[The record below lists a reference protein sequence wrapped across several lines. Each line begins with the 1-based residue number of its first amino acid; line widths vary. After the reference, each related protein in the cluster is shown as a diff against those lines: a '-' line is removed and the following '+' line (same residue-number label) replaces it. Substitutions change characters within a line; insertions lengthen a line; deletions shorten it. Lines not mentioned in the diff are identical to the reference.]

1 MEIKLLKTFITVA
14 HTLSFSATAEILH
27 YSQSS
32 ISEQIKKLETNLNTI
47 LFERIGNKIKLTST
61 GEILVIHSKKI
72 LDMCDEAVL
81 AISYFE
87 NDEIKG
93 QLTVA
98 MTETLCFYKL
108 PDLFKEFCELYPN
121 IELKLKIGNCYD
133 FPIWLNNNI
142 IDIAFVLDDKVNY
155 TNLITKLLYEEKLV
169 LVTSP
174 LHPLAKF
181 SELKLEDLQDQIL
194 VLTQKGSRY
203 RAIFENYLKEQQVFC
218 KSQFEFE
225 SVEAI
230 KNFIKNGFGIAFLPE
245 TTVKKE
251 IALKELVK
259 LSVLDIDL
267 KIATQILYHKD
278 KRVSPVLK
286 ALLDLVEKFNEKVIY

>member
-14 HTLSFSATAEILH
+14 QSLSFSVAAEILH

-47 LFERIGNKIKLTST
+47 LFERIGNKIKLTSN
-61 GEILVIHSKKI
+61 GEVLVIYSKKI
-72 LDMCDEAVL
+72 LDMCDEAVTAL
-81 AISYFE
+81 SHSE
-87 NDEIKG
+87 KDEIKG

-108 PDLFKEFCELYPN
+108 PNLFKEFSELYPN

-133 FPIWLNNNI
+133 FPTWLNNNI
-142 IDIAFVLDDKVNY
+142 IDVAFVLDDEINY
-155 TNLITKLLYEEKLV
+155 ANLVAKLLYEEKLI

-174 LHPLAKF
+174 LHPLAGF
-181 SELKLEDLQDQIL
+181 LELSLEDLEDQTL

-203 RAIFENYLKEQQVFC
+203 RAIFENYLKEKQVSY

-230 KNFIKNGFGIAFLPE
+230 KNFIKSGFGIAFLPE

-251 IALKELVK
+251 LISKELIK
-259 LSVLDIDL
+259 LPVVDVNL
-267 KIATQILYHKD
+267 KIATQVLFHKD
-278 KRVSPVLK
+278 KWVSPALK
-286 ALLDLVEKFNEKVIY
+286 ALLDLVEKFNEKDTH

>member
-14 HTLSFSATAEILH
+14 QTLSFSTAAEILH

-47 LFERIGNKIKLTST
+47 LFERIGNKINLTSD
-61 GEILVIHSKKI
+61 GKILVRYSKKI
-72 LDMCDEAVL
+72 LDMCDEAVTAL
-81 AISYFE
+81 SYSK

-108 PDLFKEFCELYPN
+108 PNLFKEFCKLYPS

-133 FPIWLNNNI
+133 FPTWLNNNV
-142 IDIAFVLDDKVNY
+142 IDVAFVLDDEVNY
-155 TNLITKLLYEEKLV
+155 ANLVTKLLYEEKLM

-174 LHPLAKF
+174 LHPLAQ
-181 SELKLEDLQDQIL
+181 SLKLSLEDLQDQTL
-194 VLTQKGSRY
+194 VLTQKGSKY
-203 RAIFENYLKEQQVFC
+203 RAIFENHLKEKQVSY

-230 KNFIKNGFGIAFLPE
+230 KNFIKSGFGIAFLPE

-251 IALKELVK
+251 LSSKELIK
-259 LSVLDIDL
+259 LPIADLDL
-267 KIATQILYHKD
+267 KIATQILFHKD
-278 KRVSPVLK
+278 KWISPALK
-286 ALLDLVEKFNEKVIY
+286 ALLDFAEKINEKDTL

>member
-32 ISEQIKKLETNLNTI
+32 ISEQIKKLETNLNAI

-61 GEILVIHSKKI
+61 GEILVIYSKKI

-81 AISYFE
+81 AISYSE

-108 PDLFKEFCELYPN
+108 PNLFKEFCELYPN

-133 FPIWLNNNI
+133 FPTWLNNNM
-142 IDIAFVLDDKVNY
+142 IDVAFVLDDEVNY
-155 TNLITKLLYEEKLV
+155 ANLVTKLLYEEKLV

-181 SELKLEDLQDQIL
+181 SELSLEDLQDQIL
-194 VLTQKGSRY
+194 VLTQKGSKY
-203 RAIFENYLKEQQVFC
+203 RAIFENYLKEKQVSC

-251 IALKELVK
+251 LALKELIK
-259 LSVLDIDL
+259 LPVTDINL

-278 KRVSPVLK
+278 KWVSPALK
-286 ALLDLVEKFNEKVIY
+286 ALLDLVEKFNGKDTH